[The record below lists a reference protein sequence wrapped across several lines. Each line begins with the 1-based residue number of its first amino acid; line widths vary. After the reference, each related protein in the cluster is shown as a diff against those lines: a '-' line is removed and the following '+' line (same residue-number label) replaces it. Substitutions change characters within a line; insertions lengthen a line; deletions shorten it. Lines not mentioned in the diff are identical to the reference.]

1 MTNVNQLISIIIP
14 VFNESESIGY
24 LLDEVLNVMCT
35 NKLNFEIVVV
45 NDGSQDGT
53 SNVLDELTIKI
64 KELSVISLRKNYGQT
79 AAMAAG
85 FDNSNGEIVIT
96 LDGDLQNDPND
107 IPILISHINEGYDL
121 ICGWRYDRKD
131 KWINRRI
138 PSKIANKLI
147 ANVTGLKLHDYGCS
161 LKAFKKE
168 ILDDIKLYGELHRFL
183 PVLANIEGAKIKE
196 IKVNHRSRKYGS
208 SKYGIDR
215 TFRVLMDLLTVWFMT
230 RFLTRPMYG
239 FGFIG
244 IISILV
250 SLGMTSYLLIVKMF
264 GEDIGNRP
272 MLMFALILGIAG
284 VQLFSFG
291 LLSELLI
298 RTYHESQNRPIYRV
312 RKIQTKINNWMLL
325 EFSNKISRN
334 FNYNWIHIF

>member
-1 MTNVNQLISIIIP
+1 MKNPNQLISIIIP
-14 VFNESESIGY
+14 VFNEGESIGY
-24 LLDEVLNVMCT
+24 LLDEVLNVMQN
-35 NKLNFEIVVV
+35 NKLNCELIVV
-45 NDGSQDGT
+45 NDGSNDNT
-53 SNVLDELTIKI
+53 STVLDELTIKI

-85 FDNSNGEIVIT
+85 FDNSKGEIVIT

-107 IPILISHINEGYDL
+107 IPKLISHINEGYDL
-121 ICGWRYDRKD
+121 ICGWRYERKD
-131 KWINRRI
+131 KLINRRI

-147 ANVTGLKLHDYGCS
+147 ANITGIKLHDYGCS

-168 ILDDIKLYGELHRFL
+168 IVEDIKLYGELHRFL

-230 RFLTRPMYG
+230 KFLTRPMYG
-239 FGFIG
+239 FGFFG
-244 IISILV
+244 IISILL
-250 SLGMTSYLLIVKMF
+250 SLGMTSYLFIIKLL
-264 GEDIGNRP
+264 GNDIGNRP

-291 LLSELLI
+291 LLGELLI

-312 RKIQTKINNWMLL
+312 RKIQNT
-325 EFSNKISRN
+325 SND
-334 FNYNWIHIF
+334 

>member
-1 MTNVNQLISIIIP
+1 MKNPNQLISIIIP
-14 VFNESESIGY
+14 VFNESESIKY
-24 LLDEVLNVMCT
+24 LLDEVLNVMLS
-35 NKLNFEIVVV
+35 NKFNFEIIVV
-45 NDGSQDGT
+45 NDGSQDNT
-53 SNVLDELTIKI
+53 SIVLDELTIKI
-64 KELSVISLRKNYGQT
+64 KELSVISLRTNYGQT

-85 FDNSNGEIVIT
+85 FDNSNGEVVIT

-107 IPILISHINEGYDL
+107 IPKLISHLINGYDL

-131 KWINRRI
+131 KLINRRI

-161 LKAFKKE
+161 LKAFRKE

-183 PVLANIEGAKIKE
+183 PVLAKIEGAKIKE
-196 IKVNHRSRKYGS
+196 IKVNHRIRKYGS

-230 RFLTRPMYG
+230 KFLTRPMYG
-239 FGFIG
+239 FGFLG

-250 SLGMTSYLLIVKMF
+250 SLGMTSYLFIIKLL
-264 GEDIGNRP
+264 GNDIGNRP
-272 MLMFALILGIAG
+272 LLMFALILGIAG

-312 RKIQTKINNWMLL
+312 RKIQNT
-325 EFSNKISRN
+325 SND
-334 FNYNWIHIF
+334 

>member
-1 MTNVNQLISIIIP
+1 MTNTNQLISIIIP

-24 LLDEVLNVMCT
+24 LLDEVLNVMCS

-45 NDGSQDGT
+45 NDGSQDST

-64 KELSVISLRKNYGQT
+64 KELSVISLRTNYGQT

-85 FDNSNGEIVIT
+85 FDNSNGEVVIT

-107 IPILISHINEGYDL
+107 IPKLISHINEGYDL

-131 KWINRRI
+131 KLINRRI

-183 PVLANIEGAKIKE
+183 PVLAKIEGAKIKE

-230 RFLTRPMYG
+230 KFLTRPMYG
-239 FGFIG
+239 FGFVG

-250 SLGMTSYLLIVKMF
+250 SLGMTSYLFIIKLL
-264 GEDIGNRP
+264 GNDIGNRP

-291 LLSELLI
+291 LLGELLI
-298 RTYHESQNRPIYRV
+298 RTYHESQNRPIYRI
-312 RKIQTKINNWMLL
+312 RKIQSI
-325 EFSNKISRN
+325 SNE
-334 FNYNWIHIF
+334 

>member
-1 MTNVNQLISIIIP
+1 MTNTNQLISIIIP
-14 VFNESESIGY
+14 VFNECESIGY
-24 LLDEVLNVMCT
+24 LLDEVLNVMCS

-45 NDGSQDGT
+45 NDGSQDST

-64 KELSVISLRKNYGQT
+64 KELSVISLRTNYGQT

-85 FDNSNGEIVIT
+85 FDNSNGEVVIT

-107 IPILISHINEGYDL
+107 IPKLISHINEGYDL

-131 KWINRRI
+131 KLINRRI

-183 PVLANIEGAKIKE
+183 PVLAKIEGAKIKE

-230 RFLTRPMYG
+230 KFLTRPMYG
-239 FGFIG
+239 FGFFG

-250 SLGMTSYLLIVKMF
+250 SLGMTSYLFIIKLL
-264 GEDIGNRP
+264 GNDIGNRP
-272 MLMFALILGIAG
+272 LLMFALILGIAG

-291 LLSELLI
+291 LLGELLI
-298 RTYHESQNRPIYRV
+298 RTYHESQNRPIYRI
-312 RKIQTKINNWMLL
+312 RKIQSI
-325 EFSNKISRN
+325 SNK
-334 FNYNWIHIF
+334 

>member
-1 MTNVNQLISIIIP
+1 MTNPNQLISIIIP

-24 LLDEVLNVMCT
+24 LLDEVLNVMCS

-45 NDGSQDGT
+45 NDGSQDST

-64 KELSVISLRKNYGQT
+64 KELSVISLRTNYGQT

-85 FDNSNGEIVIT
+85 FDNSNGEVVIT

-107 IPILISHINEGYDL
+107 IPKLISHINEGYDL

-131 KWINRRI
+131 KLINRRI

-183 PVLANIEGAKIKE
+183 PVLAKIEGAKIKE

-230 RFLTRPMYG
+230 KFLTRPMYG
-239 FGFIG
+239 FGFVG

-250 SLGMTSYLLIVKMF
+250 SLGMTSYLFIVKIL

-298 RTYHESQNRPIYRV
+298 RTYHESQNRPIYRI
-312 RKIQTKINNWMLL
+312 RKIQTKMNN
-325 EFSNKISRN
+325 
-334 FNYNWIHIF
+334 

>member
-1 MTNVNQLISIIIP
+1 MTNINQLISIIIP

-24 LLDEVLNVMCT
+24 LLDEVVNIMHT
-35 NKLNFEIVVV
+35 KKINFEIVVV
-45 NDGSQDGT
+45 NDGSQDST
-53 SNVLDELTIKI
+53 SNVLDELTIRI

-131 KWINRRI
+131 KLINRRI

-250 SLGMTSYLLIVKMF
+250 SLGLTSYLLIVKMF

-312 RKIQTKINNWMLL
+312 RKIQTKINN
-325 EFSNKISRN
+325 
-334 FNYNWIHIF
+334 

>member
-1 MTNVNQLISIIIP
+1 MKNPNQLISIIIP

-24 LLDEVLNVMCT
+24 LLDEVLNVMQN
-35 NKLNFEIVVV
+35 NKLNCELIVV
-45 NDGSQDGT
+45 NDGSNDNT
-53 SNVLDELTIKI
+53 STVLDELTIKI

-85 FDNSNGEIVIT
+85 FDNSKGEIVIT

-107 IPILISHINEGYDL
+107 IPKLISHINEGYDL
-121 ICGWRYDRKD
+121 ICGWRYERKD
-131 KWINRRI
+131 KLISRRI

-168 ILDDIKLYGELHRFL
+168 IVDDIKLYGELHRFL

-230 RFLTRPMYG
+230 KFLTRPMYG
-239 FGFIG
+239 FGFFG
-244 IISILV
+244 IVSILI
-250 SLGMTSYLLIVKMF
+250 SFGMTSYLFIIKLL
-264 GEDIGNRP
+264 GNDIGNRP

-291 LLSELLI
+291 LLGELLI
-298 RTYHESQNRPIYRV
+298 RTYHESQNRPIYRI
-312 RKIQTKINNWMLL
+312 RKIQST
-325 EFSNKISRN
+325 SNK
-334 FNYNWIHIF
+334 

>member
-1 MTNVNQLISIIIP
+1 MCIRDRLI
-14 VFNESESIGY
+14 
-24 LLDEVLNVMCT
+24 
-35 NKLNFEIVVV
+35 VV
-45 NDGSQDGT
+45 NDGSNDNT
-53 SNVLDELTIKI
+53 SIVLDELTIKV

-85 FDNSNGEIVIT
+85 FDNSKGEIVIT

-107 IPILISHINEGYDL
+107 IPKLISHINEGYDL
-121 ICGWRYDRKD
+121 ICGWRYERKD
-131 KWINRRI
+131 KLISRRI

-168 ILDDIKLYGELHRFL
+168 IVDDIKLYGELHRFL

-230 RFLTRPMYG
+230 KFLTRPMYG
-239 FGFIG
+239 FGFFG
-244 IISILV
+244 IVSILI
-250 SLGMTSYLLIVKMF
+250 SFGMTSYLFIIKLL
-264 GEDIGNRP
+264 GNDIGNRP

-291 LLSELLI
+291 LLGELLI
-298 RTYHESQNRPIYRV
+298 RTYHESQNRPIYRI
-312 RKIQTKINNWMLL
+312 RKIQST
-325 EFSNKISRN
+325 SSD
-334 FNYNWIHIF
+334 

>member
-1 MTNVNQLISIIIP
+1 MNNITQLISIIIP

-24 LLDEVLNVMCT
+24 LLDEVLNVMQN
-35 NKLNFEIVVV
+35 NKLNCELIVV
-45 NDGSQDGT
+45 NDGSNDNT
-53 SNVLDELTIKI
+53 STVLDELTIKI

-85 FDNSNGEIVIT
+85 FDNSKGEIVIT

-107 IPILISHINEGYDL
+107 IPKLISHINEGYDL
-121 ICGWRYDRKD
+121 ICGWRYERKD
-131 KWINRRI
+131 KLINRRI

-168 ILDDIKLYGELHRFL
+168 IVDDIKLYGELHRFL

-230 RFLTRPMYG
+230 KFLTRPMYG
-239 FGFIG
+239 FGFFG
-244 IISILV
+244 IISILL
-250 SLGMTSYLLIVKMF
+250 SLGMTSYLFIIKLL
-264 GEDIGNRP
+264 GNDIGNRP

-291 LLSELLI
+291 LLGELLI
-298 RTYHESQNRPIYRV
+298 RTYHESQNRPIYRI
-312 RKIQTKINNWMLL
+312 RKIQST
-325 EFSNKISRN
+325 SNE
-334 FNYNWIHIF
+334 

>member
-1 MTNVNQLISIIIP
+1 MTNTNQLISIIIP

-24 LLDEVLNVMCT
+24 LLDEVLNVMCS

-45 NDGSQDGT
+45 NDGSQDST

-64 KELSVISLRKNYGQT
+64 KELSVISLRTNYGQT

-85 FDNSNGEIVIT
+85 FDNSNGEVVIT

-107 IPILISHINEGYDL
+107 IPKLISHINEGYDL

-131 KWINRRI
+131 KLINRRI

-183 PVLANIEGAKIKE
+183 PVLAKIEGAKIKE

-230 RFLTRPMYG
+230 KFLTRPMYG
-239 FGFIG
+239 FGFVG

-250 SLGMTSYLLIVKMF
+250 SLGMTSYLFIIKLL
-264 GEDIGNRP
+264 GNDIGNRP
-272 MLMFALILGIAG
+272 LLMFALILGIAG

-291 LLSELLI
+291 LLGELLI
-298 RTYHESQNRPIYRV
+298 RTYHESQNRPIYRI
-312 RKIQTKINNWMLL
+312 RKIQSI
-325 EFSNKISRN
+325 SNE
-334 FNYNWIHIF
+334 

>member
-1 MTNVNQLISIIIP
+1 MTNPNQLISIIIP

-24 LLDEVLNVMCT
+24 LLDEVLNVMCS

-45 NDGSQDGT
+45 NDGSQDTT

-64 KELSVISLRKNYGQT
+64 KELSVISLRTNYGQT

-85 FDNSNGEIVIT
+85 FDNSSGDIVIT

-107 IPILISHINEGYDL
+107 IPKLISHINEGYDL

-131 KWINRRI
+131 KLINRRI
-138 PSKIANKLI
+138 PSKFANKLI

-183 PVLANIEGAKIKE
+183 PVLAKIEGAKIKE

-230 RFLTRPMYG
+230 KFLTRPMYG
-239 FGFIG
+239 FGFVG
-244 IISILV
+244 IISILA
-250 SLGMTSYLLIVKMF
+250 SLGMTSYLFIIKIL

-272 MLMFALILGIAG
+272 LLMFALILGIAG

-298 RTYHESQNRPIYRV
+298 RTYHESQNRPIYRI
-312 RKIQTKINNWMLL
+312 RKIQTKINN
-325 EFSNKISRN
+325 
-334 FNYNWIHIF
+334 

>member
-1 MTNVNQLISIIIP
+1 MTNPNQLISIIIP

-24 LLDEVLNVMCT
+24 LLDEVLNVMQN
-35 NKLNFEIVVV
+35 NKLNCELIVV
-45 NDGSQDGT
+45 NDGSNDNT
-53 SNVLDELTIKI
+53 STVLDELTIKI

-79 AAMAAG
+79 AAMSAG
-85 FDNSNGEIVIT
+85 FDNSKGEIVIT

-107 IPILISHINEGYDL
+107 IPKLISHINEGYDL
-121 ICGWRYDRKD
+121 ICGWRYERKD
-131 KWINRRI
+131 KLINRRI

-168 ILDDIKLYGELHRFL
+168 IVDDIKLYGELHRFL

-230 RFLTRPMYG
+230 KFLTRPMYG
-239 FGFIG
+239 FGFFG
-244 IISILV
+244 IISILL
-250 SLGMTSYLLIVKMF
+250 SLGMTSYLFIIKLL
-264 GEDIGNRP
+264 GNDIGNRP

-291 LLSELLI
+291 LLGELLI

-312 RKIQTKINNWMLL
+312 RKIQSTPND
-325 EFSNKISRN
+325 
-334 FNYNWIHIF
+334 

>member
-1 MTNVNQLISIIIP
+1 MTNTNQLISIIIP

-24 LLDEVLNVMCT
+24 LLDEVLNVMCS

-45 NDGSQDGT
+45 NDGSQDST

-64 KELSVISLRKNYGQT
+64 KELSVISLRTNYGQT

-85 FDNSNGEIVIT
+85 FDNSNGEVVIT

-107 IPILISHINEGYDL
+107 IPKLISHINEGYDL

-131 KWINRRI
+131 KLINRRI

-183 PVLANIEGAKIKE
+183 PVLAKIEGAKIKE

-230 RFLTRPMYG
+230 KFLTRPMYG
-239 FGFIG
+239 FGFVG

-250 SLGMTSYLLIVKMF
+250 SLGMTSYLFIIKIL

-298 RTYHESQNRPIYRV
+298 RTYHESQNRPIYRI
-312 RKIQTKINNWMLL
+312 RKIQTKN
-325 EFSNKISRN
+325 E
-334 FNYNWIHIF
+334 

>member
-1 MTNVNQLISIIIP
+1 MTNPNQLISIIIP

-24 LLDEVLNVMCT
+24 LLDEVLNVMCS

-45 NDGSQDGT
+45 NDGSQDST

-64 KELSVISLRKNYGQT
+64 KELSVISLRTNYGQT

-85 FDNSNGEIVIT
+85 FDNSNGEVVIT

-107 IPILISHINEGYDL
+107 IPKLISHINEGYDL

-131 KWINRRI
+131 KLINRRI

-183 PVLANIEGAKIKE
+183 PVLAKIEGAKIKE

-230 RFLTRPMYG
+230 KFLTRPMYG
-239 FGFIG
+239 FGFVG

-250 SLGMTSYLLIVKMF
+250 SLGMTSYLFIIKLL
-264 GEDIGNRP
+264 GNDIGNRP

-291 LLSELLI
+291 LLGELLI
-298 RTYHESQNRPIYRV
+298 RTYHESQNRPIYRI
-312 RKIQTKINNWMLL
+312 RKIQSI
-325 EFSNKISRN
+325 SNE
-334 FNYNWIHIF
+334 

>member
-1 MTNVNQLISIIIP
+1 MSDINQLISIIIP
-14 VFNESESIGY
+14 VFNECESIGN
-24 LLDEVLNVMCT
+24 LLDEVISVMAAH
-35 NKLNFEIVVV
+35 KLNFELIVV
-45 NDGSQDGT
+45 NDGSKDDT
-53 SNVLDELTIKI
+53 YRVLQELTLKI
-64 KELSVISLRKNYGQT
+64 KKLSVICLRKNYGQT

-85 FDNSNGEIVIT
+85 FDNSKGDIVIT

-107 IPILISHINEGYDL
+107 IPKLISEINNGYDL
-121 ICGWRYDRKD
+121 ICGWRFNRKD
-131 KWINRRI
+131 KLINRKI

-147 ANVTGLKLHDYGCS
+147 AQVTGLKLHDYGCS

-168 ILDDIKLYGELHRFL
+168 IIDDIKLYGELHRFL
-183 PVLANIEGAKIKE
+183 PVLANIEGARIKE

-230 RFLTRPMYG
+230 KFLTRPMYG
-239 FGFIG
+239 FGFVG
-244 IISILV
+244 IISILL
-250 SLGMTSYLLIVKMF
+250 SLVMSSYLIVLKIM

-272 MLMFALILGIAG
+272 MLMFSLILGIAG

-298 RTYHESQNRPIYRV
+298 RTYHESQNRPIYRI
-312 RKIQTKINNWMLL
+312 RSINSSTN
-325 EFSNKISRN
+325 
-334 FNYNWIHIF
+334 

>member
-1 MTNVNQLISIIIP
+1 MTNPNQLISIIIP
-14 VFNESESIGY
+14 VFNECESIGY
-24 LLDEVLNVMCT
+24 LLYEVLNVMSS
-35 NKLNFEIVVV
+35 NKLNFEILVV
-45 NDGSQDGT
+45 NDGSQDST

-64 KELSVISLRKNYGQT
+64 KELSVISLRTNYGQT

-85 FDNSNGEIVIT
+85 FDNSNGEVVIT

-107 IPILISHINEGYDL
+107 IPKLISHINEGYDL

-131 KWINRRI
+131 KLINRRI

-147 ANVTGLKLHDYGCS
+147 AKVTGLKLHDYGCS
-161 LKAFKKE
+161 LKAFRKE

-183 PVLANIEGAKIKE
+183 PVLAKIEGAKIKE

-230 RFLTRPMYG
+230 KFLTRPMYG
-239 FGFIG
+239 FGFVG

-250 SLGMTSYLLIVKMF
+250 SLGMTSYLFIIKLL
-264 GEDIGNRP
+264 GNDIGNRP
-272 MLMFALILGIAG
+272 LLMFALILGIAG

-312 RKIQTKINNWMLL
+312 RKIQNT
-325 EFSNKISRN
+325 SND
-334 FNYNWIHIF
+334 

>member
-1 MTNVNQLISIIIP
+1 MCIRDR
-14 VFNESESIGY
+14 SIGY
-24 LLDEVLNVMCT
+24 LLDEVLNVMQN
-35 NKLNFEIVVV
+35 NKLNCELIVV
-45 NDGSQDGT
+45 NDGSNDNT
-53 SNVLDELTIKI
+53 STVLDELTIKI

-85 FDNSNGEIVIT
+85 FDNSKGEIVIT

-107 IPILISHINEGYDL
+107 IPKLISHINEGYDL
-121 ICGWRYDRKD
+121 ICGWRYERKD
-131 KWINRRI
+131 KLISRRI

-168 ILDDIKLYGELHRFL
+168 IVDDIKLYGELHRFL

-230 RFLTRPMYG
+230 KFLTRPMYG
-239 FGFIG
+239 FGFLG
-244 IISILV
+244 IVSILI
-250 SLGMTSYLLIVKMF
+250 SFGMTSYLFIIKLL
-264 GEDIGNRP
+264 GNDIGNRP

-291 LLSELLI
+291 LLGELLI
-298 RTYHESQNRPIYRV
+298 RTYHESQNRPIYRI
-312 RKIQTKINNWMLL
+312 RKIHST
-325 EFSNKISRN
+325 SSD
-334 FNYNWIHIF
+334 